1 MLQQLQVEFPSHTNI
16 RSADLCA
23 ILGNLQDNALEASR
37 QVPAAEQRDIR
48 LTIRRIHQMLVIK
61 VENPFVAL
69 PNEKDGVL
77 QTAKAQ
83 NGLHGV

>member
-1 MLQQLQVEFPSHTNI
+1 MRNSWQSSGQ
-16 RSADLCA
+16 CA
-23 ILGNLQDNALEASR
+23 RGVKAGASG
-37 QVPAAEQRDIR
+37 RDIR

>member
-23 ILGNLQDNALEASR
+23 ILGNLLDNALEASR
-37 QVPAAEQRDIR
+37 QVPAAEQREIR
-48 LTIRRIHQMLVIK
+48 LTIRCIHQMLVIK

>member
-1 MLQQLQVEFPSHTNI
+1 MRNSWQSSGQ
-16 RSADLCA
+16 CA
-23 ILGNLQDNALEASR
+23 RG
-37 QVPAAEQRDIR
+37 VKAEQREIR
-48 LTIRRIHQMLVIK
+48 LTIRCIHQMLVIK